1 MSGLVTVVCRHNQ
14 ARSVMAA
21 AALRRFFPNLEVV
34 SAGIAAVEGQRIPE
48 SILNL
53 ADLWG
58 LQVTDPV
65 SHSLV
70 GVQEQLLSSNFIVVA
85 EDEFISNIVDMGIPP
100 ERILS
105 MQDQSFD
112 HAFIPF
118 DPIGQGNQ
126 TVSVEIAKAIMT
138 TIQLSR
144 GRSDVGHSHPVQV
157 VFTIDE
163 SDFQDKLK
171 RVWSTSAGTNGGVV
185 LADFRAPNFQ
195 AISQICEPVLGLT
208 LNRLDQTISISDSI
222 GGDALERALASSR
235 PFAISGRFEMDQ
247 AEKFVLS
254 AEFIRLVTL
263 LAKKGPVS
271 ILTEPLGLGPCAY
284 LVGAIADIG

>member
-112 HAFIPF
+112 HAVIPF
-118 DPIGQGNQ
+118 D
-126 TVSVEIAKAIMT
+126 
-138 TIQLSR
+138 
-144 GRSDVGHSHPVQV
+144 
-157 VFTIDE
+157 
-163 SDFQDKLK
+163 
-171 RVWSTSAGTNGGVV
+171 
-185 LADFRAPNFQ
+185 PNFQ